1 MGGGGVRPFW
11 DAFVAAY
18 GSERMNHLLLGK
30 FQRTIEKRFAPAKLP
45 GPWQG
50 EDFYLQTPTGK
61 RWAADF
67 LYEVR
72 GCVRVCVCELGRV
85 ECSDA

>member
-1 MGGGGVRPFW
+1 VAAAGGRPFW
-11 DAFVAAY
+11 DAFVFAF
-18 GSERMNHLLLGK
+18 GSQRMNHILLSK

-50 EDFYLQTPTGK
+50 DDFYIQTPEGK

-72 GCVRVCVCELGRV
+72 GVSSLSGPCGVN
-85 ECSDA
+85 